1 MNPQEQPLRLP
12 PLADAGIRADTG
24 NQARPGR
31 PRQPLPRAPGAH
43 QRRLPL
49 RRAAVLRPPPRLSPI
64 GDVAHGLPDYAAY
77 LKYLNANAP
86 WISAPAPRDTL
97 RL

>member
-12 PLADAGIRADTG
+12 PLADAGIRAGYRKPGPAGPAAAAATSR
-24 NQARPGR
+24 ARCTPATAA
-31 PRQPLPRAPGAH
+31 PTTCSRASTSTTAF
-43 QRRLPL
+43 
-49 RRAAVLRPPPRLSPI
+49 PI